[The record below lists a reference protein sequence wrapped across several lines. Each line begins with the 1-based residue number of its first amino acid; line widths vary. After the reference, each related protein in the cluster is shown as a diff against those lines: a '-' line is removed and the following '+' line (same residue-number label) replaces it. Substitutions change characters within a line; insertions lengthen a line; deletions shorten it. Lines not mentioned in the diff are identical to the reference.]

1 MKKVIVLL
9 GTLFFQKLSN
19 FAPMF
24 FKRISKLLAVLLT
37 MATLMQSSESIG
49 ELLNL
54 KLVQNVSLDFDGDHE
69 EQDIEKEKDK
79 IKSGDAQ
86 TAKYFD
92 FTAEKLEHQ
101 FLFKYINFIEIPFPP
116 PDFW

>member
-79 IKSGDAQ
+79 IKSGAAQ
-86 TAKYFD
+86 TANYFD

-101 FLFKYINFIEIPFPP
+101 VLFKYINFIEIPFPP

>member
-9 GTLFFQKLSN
+9 GTLFFEKLSN

-37 MATLMQSSESIG
+37 MATLMKSSESIG

-92 FTAEKLEHQ
+92 LTAEKLEHQ
-101 FLFKYINFIEIPFPP
+101 VLFKYIYFIEIPFPP
-116 PDFW
+116 PDFS